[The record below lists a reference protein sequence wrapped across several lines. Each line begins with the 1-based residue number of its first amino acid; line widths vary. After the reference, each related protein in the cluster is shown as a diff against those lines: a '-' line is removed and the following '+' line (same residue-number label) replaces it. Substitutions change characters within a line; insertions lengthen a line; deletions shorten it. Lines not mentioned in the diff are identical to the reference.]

1 MSSVKG
7 IEVHPL
13 TSVKGGMAE
22 FYTPQSSHETMVV
35 QIPPQ
40 TIDDLFVHKSQTD
53 QLLVVKGR
61 FVLVTLINRQYQYI
75 PLSDRCPLMV
85 KIPPGVLHGAINLD
99 SEPCVLVNAV
109 LRHKP
114 VQERDYLPW
123 KRPFPYDITAVKAML
138 VQLNTTSSEEEL
150 KSITTT
156 AGAAKI
162 NPAFAS

>member
-1 MSSVKG
+1 MSSVRG
-7 IEVHPL
+7 IEVRSL
-13 TSVKGGMAE
+13 ASVKGGMAE

-61 FVLVTLINRQYQYI
+61 FVLVTLINRRYQYI
-75 PLSDRCPLMV
+75 GLSDRRPVVV
-85 KIPPGVLHGAINLD
+85 KISPGVLHGAINLD
-99 SEPCVLVNAV
+99 PEPCVLVNAV

-123 KRPFPYDITAVKAML
+123 KRPFPYDITAVKELLAEL
-138 VQLNTTSSEEEL
+138 DATSSGREL
-150 KSITTT
+150 KSPTTT
-156 AGAAKI
+156 VSASEI

>member
-1 MSSVKG
+1 MSSVRG
-7 IEVHPL
+7 IEIYQL
-13 TSVKGGMAE
+13 ASVKGGMAE
-22 FYTPQSSHETMVV
+22 FFTPQSSNETMVV
-35 QIPPQ
+35 QIPGE

-61 FVLVTLINRQYQYI
+61 FVLVTLINRRYQYI
-75 PLSDRCPLMV
+75 PLSDRHPVLV

-99 SEPCVLVNAV
+99 AEPCVLVNAV

-123 KRPFPYDITAVKAML
+123 KCPFPYDLMAAKASL
-138 VQLNTTSSEEEL
+138 AELEAKVGVEVTSST
-150 KSITTT
+150 STV
-156 AGAAKI
+156 AVAKI